1 MNLVLLL
8 GNLVKDPVIFA
19 KVTKITLAV
28 DKDDDNCDYIEV
40 SLFGSAKTFADKYL
54 EKGRL
59 IQLEGK
65 VETNK
70 YIDKQGKTK
79 YTTDI
84 VSFHIRALDKPK
96 AKNEGKVE

>member
-19 KVTKITLAV
+19 KVTKITLAI
-28 DKDDDNCDYIEV
+28 DKDDNNCDYIEV

-59 IQLEGK
+59 VQLEGK

-70 YIDKQGKTK
+70 YTDKQGKTK

-84 VSFHIRALDKPK
+84 ISFHIKALDKPNG
-96 AKNEGKVE
+96 KNSKNI